1 MTTTNPTPQ
10 VKVKDEPG
18 KQVFLCEDKAIFFVT
33 IEHDEDCPNP
43 LEDCDGMGHILS
55 LNRRHRN
62 FKPEDIE
69 RLLAERPDDVVPL
82 SYYEHGLCL
91 WDVQDGARIRNCPDM
106 RWDGVSFAGIWYP
119 DQSLLDMAN
128 DEKTSEARRAKL
140 VQWASEACK
149 VYTEWCNGNCYAFN
163 AVAYAPMR
171 DKHQEICR
179 EQKVYANLSEPMA
192 EDSCCGFIGDDG
204 IQSMIS
210 DYIDPLIEQVFAK
223 F

>member
-91 WDVQDGARIRNCPDM
+91 WDVQGGARIRNCPDM
-106 RWDGVSFAGIWYP
+106 RWDSACC
-119 DQSLLDMAN
+119 QSR
-128 DEKTSEARRAKL
+128 T
-140 VQWASEACK
+140 
-149 VYTEWCNGNCYAFN
+149 
-163 AVAYAPMR
+163 
-171 DKHQEICR
+171 
-179 EQKVYANLSEPMA
+179 
-192 EDSCCGFIGDDG
+192 
-204 IQSMIS
+204 
-210 DYIDPLIEQVFAK
+210 
-223 F
+223 